1 MSKSK
6 PQTAACVGCKWP
18 CYDELVEW
26 RDIAMFEGWIIEK
39 QNSRE
44 LSFPPRM
51 PRQRPSRWK
60 PLQVMTLYRVRCVL
74 FSLINNSVQDKN
86 FAAPYG
92 TPRHLLTIL
101 LQRDTITKYILTVF
115 KRRMHIPGST
125 KRKVI
130 LKGHSSTY
138 DSSERLHLFSSGLP
152 RRPRT

>member
-6 PQTAACVGCKWP
+6 PQTAACVGWKWP

-26 RDIAMFEGWIIEK
+26 RDFAMFEGWIIEK

-51 PRQRPSRWK
+51 PRQRSSRWR

-92 TPRHLLTIL
+92 TPRNLLTIL
-101 LQRDTITKYILTVF
+101 LQRDTITKYILT
-115 KRRMHIPGST
+115 
-125 KRKVI
+125 
-130 LKGHSSTY
+130 
-138 DSSERLHLFSSGLP
+138 FSSAECISPARP
-152 RRPRT
+152 RRRSFWKDIVQLTTLASVCTCFPVVCLGDRAP